1 MTRRRSA
8 LCWLRAGTG
17 PIREEETR
25 APDLRPPPSPEE
37 ALESLIA
44 AVATGDRAA
53 YARLYER
60 TSAKLFGI
68 ALRILKD
75 RGRAE
80 EVLQETF
87 IAVWRNASSYSP
99 DKARPMTWLITIA
112 RNKALDVVRMRR
124 EVALDP
130 SEDGQDPLA
139 AIADPFDAEAS
150 FADRDALSR
159 CLGLLD
165 ETHRHCILL
174 AYCEGWSR
182 EELAERFD
190 KNVNTIKTWLHRG
203 LASLKGCLSS

>member
-1 MTRRRSA
+1 MRY
-8 LCWLRAGTG
+8 
-17 PIREEETR
+17 PPE
-25 APDLRPPPSPEE
+25 PDE
-37 ALESLIA
+37 ALDALLA
-44 AVATGDRAA
+44 AVAAGDRRA

-68 ALRILKD
+68 ALRILRD

-80 EVLQETF
+80 EVLQEIF
-87 IAVWRNASSYSP
+87 IAVWRNASSYSA

-112 RNKALDVVRMRR
+112 RNKSLDVVRQRR
-124 EVALDP
+124 EVALEP
-130 SEDGQDPLA
+130 TEDGADPLA
-139 AIADPFDAEAS
+139 AIPDPFDAAQS

-159 CLGLLD
+159 CLALLE
-165 ETHRHCILL
+165 ETQRHCILL

-182 EELAERFD
+182 EELAARYD